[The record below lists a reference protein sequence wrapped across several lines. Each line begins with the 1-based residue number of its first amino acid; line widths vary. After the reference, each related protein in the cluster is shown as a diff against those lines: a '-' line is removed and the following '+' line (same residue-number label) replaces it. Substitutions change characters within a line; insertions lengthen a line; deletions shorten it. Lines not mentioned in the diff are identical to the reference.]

1 LNWWGIDRDGEC
13 GMGGGKGGVNYGWQV
28 FRMVSVQ
35 HMTQHPYNDTSLPQ
49 EINAYTHHCPLLTT
63 GNNLTVF
70 EKLFQMWFL

>member
-1 LNWWGIDRDGEC
+1 
-13 GMGGGKGGVNYGWQV
+13 
-28 FRMVSVQ
+28 MVSVQ

-70 EKLFQMWFL
+70 EKLFQM